1 MANPANNGHL
11 IGRVGKGGIKQ
22 FPNSDGSVALLFS
35 LGVDEDFVRNGKNE
49 PDTDFIPVRAFI
61 PARANGIGSWAN
73 VGEGDLIA
81 VNYRLSHKPFT
92 KDGKTVYPDGP
103 TVEID
108 GYPRYLETKAVTD
121 ARKAKKA
128 AAQPAAQPAAAATSG
143 PSVADLEA
151 QIAAL
156 KAQQGDASET
166 PFA

>member
-1 MANPANNGHL
+1 MANPANNGHI
-11 IGRVGKGGIKQ
+11 IGRVAKGGIKQ
-22 FPNSDGSVALLFS
+22 FPNSDGSVTLRFS
-35 LGVDEDFVRNGKNE
+35 LGVDEDFVRNGKTE
-49 PDTDFIPVRAFI
+49 PDTDFIPVRAFV

-81 VNYRLSHKPFT
+81 LNYRLAYKPYT
-92 KDGKTVYPDGP
+92 KNGETVYPEGP

-128 AAQPAAQPAAAATSG
+128 AAQPAPQAAAAPAQ
-143 PSVADLEA
+143 PSVAELQA

-156 KAQQGDASET
+156 QAQQGDVSET
-166 PFA
+166 PFG